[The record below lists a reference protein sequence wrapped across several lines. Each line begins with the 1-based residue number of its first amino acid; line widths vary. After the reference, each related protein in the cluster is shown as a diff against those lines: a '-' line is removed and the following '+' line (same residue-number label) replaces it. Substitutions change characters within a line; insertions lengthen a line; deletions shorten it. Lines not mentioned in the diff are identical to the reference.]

1 MRSYISQPKGSMS
14 CGAYS
19 IAYYLWQTGKAQC
32 INDRTFVADIYKKI
46 QVGSN
51 NIGIH
56 EAYSNPEKM
65 SKELSDNWNSH
76 SYVCILSDSPLRK
89 LAKGLNISG
98 VDINVL
104 DNVKSCVNKYA
115 IILCSSEKSARALH
129 YILIKYEDNTFK
141 MLNSSAIYGN
151 GIDNVVWENFIIES
165 NGKLK
170 LERDTPYIYTDAGI
184 LIE

>member
-1 MRSYISQPKGSMS
+1 MKSYISQPKGSMS

-19 IAYYLWQTGKAQC
+19 IAYYLWETGKTKC
-32 INDRTFVADIYKKI
+32 INDRTFVANIYKKI

-51 NIGIH
+51 NIGIS
-56 EAYSNPEKM
+56 EACSNPEKM
-65 SKELSDNWNSH
+65 SKELSDNWNSYSH
-76 SYVCILSDSPLRK
+76 VCVLSNSPLMP

-98 VDINVL
+98 VNINVL
-104 DNVKSCVNKYA
+104 DKVKSGANKYA

-141 MLNSSAIYGN
+141 MLNSSAVYGN

-165 NGKLK
+165 NGKLTS
-170 LERDTPYIYTDAGI
+170 ERENPYLYSGAGI